1 MLILCL
7 FFFLFNILD
16 TEFAYSLPIFL
27 LIQYFRH
34 RICLF
39 CAYFSF
45 YSIFW
50 TQNMLILCLFFFLF
64 NILDTEF
71 AYSLPIF
78 LLIQYFRH
86 RICLFCAYFSFY
98 SIFWTQNMLILCL
111 FFILLHILDTE
122 NAYSVPIL
130 AFNIIFW
137 TQNLLIL
144 CLFFILL
151 NILDTEYAYSV
162 PIFLFIQYFRH
173 RICLFCAYFS
183 SYSIF

>member
-16 TEFAYSLPIFL
+16 TEFAYSLPIFHF
-27 LIQYFRH
+27 IKYFGH

-45 YSIFW
+45 YS
-50 TQNMLILCLFFFLF
+50 
-64 NILDTEF
+64 
-71 AYSLPIF
+71 
-78 LLIQYFRH
+78 
-86 RICLFCAYFSFY
+86 
-98 SIFWTQNMLILCL
+98 
-111 FFILLHILDTE
+111 
-122 NAYSVPIL
+122 
-130 AFNIIFW
+130 IFW

-151 NILDTEYAYSV
+151 NILDTEYAYAEPILAFNIIFWTQNMLILCLFFILLNILDTEFAYSL
-162 PIFLFIQYFRH
+162 PIFHFIKYFGH

-183 SYSIF
+183 FYSIF